1 MADENV
7 VKLIIGNGEELE
19 EENMQL
25 ACGVLGKYRPVAF
38 CFPEFFMRQPLT
50 YILSVLKAS
59 GNIASIELWLNF
71 RDKE

>member
-25 ACGVLGKYRPVAF
+25 ACGVLGKYRPVVF
-38 CFPEFFMRQPLT
+38 CFPEFFHATSCNLHL
-50 YILSVLKAS
+50 I
-59 GNIASIELWLNF
+59 SIEGQL
-71 RDKE
+71 